1 MFARRE
7 SDFGVTLT
15 AIDVFAGAGGLS
27 LGLKASGWS
36 VEAAVEYD
44 SSAME
49 THRRNFPETSHFTQD
64 VREIDFARFRGIDL
78 VAGGPPCQPFSVS
91 GKRLGSFDVR
101 DMVPEFVR
109 AVSEAKPRAFVM
121 ENVAGLTASRFN
133 DYLSDQIFALQS
145 LGYAVFNKVLNAAN
159 YGVAQRRNRL
169 FLVGIRQDQD
179 RLFEF
184 PDPTHDGSSEK
195 PYVTV
200 TDVLKEAPD
209 DIPNAARVVY
219 CKNPVLRKSPFA
231 GMLFN
236 GKGRPLEND
245 GLAHTIPASAGG
257 NRTHILDRQN
267 LVREYHTQ
275 LIAGKAPRKGVL
287 EGVRRLTVA
296 ESARIQSF
304 PDSFSFIGKQSARY
318 SQVGN
323 AVPPKLAESVCQSVK
338 LALS

>member
-1 MFARRE
+1 
-7 SDFGVTLT
+7 VTLK

-27 LGLKASGWS
+27 LGLKAAGWS
-36 VEAAVEYD
+36 VEAAIEYD
-44 SSAME
+44 AAAMA
-49 THRRNFPETSHFTQD
+49 THRHNFPDTSHFIED
-64 VREIDFARFRGIDL
+64 VREIDFTRFRGIDL

-121 ENVAGLTASRFN
+121 ENVAGLTASRF
-133 DYLSDQIFALQS
+133 DQYLSEQISALQA
-145 LGYAVFNKVLNAAN
+145 LGYVVFNKVLNAAN

-169 FLVGIRQDQD
+169 FLVGMRHDQD
-179 RLFEF
+179 RIFSF
-184 PDPTHDGSSEK
+184 PDATHDGSSEK
-195 PYVTV
+195 PFATV
-200 TDVLKEAPD
+200 TSALADTPD

-219 CKNPVLRKSPFA
+219 CKNPVLRRSPFA

-257 NRTHILDRQN
+257 NRTHILDREN
-267 LVREYHTQ
+267 LVRTYHAQ
-275 LIAGKAPRKGVL
+275 LLAGKAPRKGTL
-287 EGVRRLTVA
+287 DGVRRLTVS

-304 PDSFSFIGKQSARY
+304 PDSFHFLGRQSSRY

-323 AVPPKLAESVCQSVK
+323 AVPPKLAESVCNAVR
-338 LALS
+338 LALT

>member
-1 MFARRE
+1 MFLGKKGE
-7 SDFGVTLT
+7 SNVTLK

-27 LGLKASGWS
+27 LGLKDAGWS

-44 SSAME
+44 TAAMA
-49 THRRNFPETSHFTQD
+49 THRHNFPETTHFVED
-64 VREIDFARFRGIDL
+64 VREINFTRFQGIDL

-91 GKRLGSFDVR
+91 GKRLGSFDIR

-121 ENVAGLTASRFN
+121 ENVAGLTASKF
-133 DYLSDQIFALQS
+133 DSYLSEQISSLQS
-145 LGYAVFNKVLNAAN
+145 LGYVVFNKVLNAAN
-159 YGVAQRRNRL
+159 YGVAQRRKRL
-169 FLVGIRQDQD
+169 FLVGIRKDQD
-179 RLFEF
+179 RIFSF
-184 PDPTHDGSSEK
+184 PEDTHDGTEEK
-195 PYVTV
+195 PFVSV
-200 TDVLKEAPD
+200 DNILAQAPD
-209 DIPNAARVVY
+209 DIPNTARVVY

-257 NRTHILDRQN
+257 NRTHIVDRQN
-267 LVREYHTQ
+267 LIREYHAQ
-275 LIAGKAPRKGVL
+275 LLSGNAPRKGTL

-304 PDSFSFIGKQSARY
+304 PDTFRFIGRQSSRY

-323 AVPPKLAESVCQSVK
+323 AVPPKLAQAVCNSVR